1 MGTEYRQTRRQTES
15 CRRTGRQT
23 ESWIQRAVGGQGDRQ
38 RTVDGFRAVDRSETY
53 MQTRESV
60 ATANCKQA
68 EGDRQTQN

>member
-1 MGTEYRQTRRQTES
+1 MQIGKQLETCRQGWGQNI
-15 CRRTGRQT
+15 GRQGDRL
-23 ESWIQRAVGGQGDRQ
+23 RAVGGQGDRQ
-38 RTVDGFRAVDRSETY
+38 RTVDRFRAVDRSETY